1 MPRDGATGP
10 GPLPAALQPWHAW
23 LQWFEPELAAQLGTL
38 VQRLHPLL
46 GRFHGRLQAGA
57 PEPDGL
63 GDLRPRGPYERLLA
77 SEWLLADDLPDE
89 FLRRAAMGEH
99 LFLAPRPRGRQA
111 ERLIVALFDAGPL
124 QLGAPRLAHLALWI
138 LLARRALGAGGELR
152 WGLLQAPGELHE
164 AHGVQHL
171 QQLLRGRSFV
181 PGDASHW
188 ARWGEVLAAQAAPAA
203 ECWVIGSA
211 LLPQAASLPT
221 HRVSVRRSLSGEAL
235 EVALAERH
243 AERALRLPVPPAAA
257 ACALLRGA
265 FDGGRVVPGRHQR
278 PEHRLSLQRA
288 PLFSPRGNFVAVPLL
303 DEPGVAIF
311 PVPRMQDPKAG
322 APTRQTWSAHADPL
336 AVFFGGK
343 QIAGVLGNATHLTF
357 WHLLK
362 FGTQPRPPREEF
374 HAPPGATHWLPAA
387 WLRYSGA
394 ERVCVVDQSARLVS
408 WQVTGRTPRNRPD
421 GAGAPRCVDTQV
433 LGLAQHHGNALVY
446 AVHVAG
452 HVELRRLGVAG
463 DPSPGERLG
472 EAPQDAVVRFAGG
485 ELWSRG
491 IGACAVRLRAGPQEA
506 WRIHQPRRPAGVRG
520 EGGQG
525 DPAFSAYDLEPP
537 PGWQVAGL
545 VRDPQSGGF
554 ALLAQAPDR
563 LALHRIGPR
572 SRESVFTA
580 PSRVLRCSVCP
591 NTGLVAMLT
600 AQRQFIVQD
609 PAERAVRLFVH
620 AAASEDA
627 HAEA

>member
-1 MPRDGATGP
+1 MNEP
-10 GPLPAALQPWHAW
+10 GPLPAALQPWHPW

-46 GRFHGRLQAGA
+46 GRFHGRLQGGE

-63 GDLRPRGPYERLLA
+63 GDLHPRGPYERLLA
-77 SEWLLADDLPDE
+77 TEWLLADDLPDE
-89 FLRRAAMGEH
+89 FMRRAAMGEH

-152 WGLLQAPGELHE
+152 WGLLQVPGVLHE
-164 AHGVQHL
+164 ARGVQHL

-181 PGDASHW
+181 PGDASLW
-188 ARWGEVLAAQAAPAA
+188 ARWGDALAAQTAPAA
-203 ECWVIGSA
+203 ECWVVGA
-211 LLPQAASLPT
+211 DLLPRAASLPT
-221 HRVSVRRSLSGEAL
+221 HQVRVRRSLSGEAL
-235 EVALAERH
+235 EVALVERY
-243 AERALRLPVPPAAA
+243 AERALQLPVPPAAV
-257 ACALLRGA
+257 ACALLRGL
-265 FDGGRVVPGRHQR
+265 FGERVVPGRHQR

-288 PLFSPRGNFVAVPLL
+288 PLFSPRGNFVAVSLL

-311 PVPRMQDPKAG
+311 PLPRVRDPQAG

-343 QIAGVLGNATHLTF
+343 QIAGVLGNATHLLF
-357 WHLLK
+357 WHLQK
-362 FGTQPRPPREEF
+362 FGTQPRPSREEF
-374 HAPPGATHWLPAA
+374 HAPPGAAHWLPAA
-387 WLRYSGA
+387 WLRFSGA

-408 WQVTGRTPRNRPD
+408 WQVTGQEPRHHPA
-421 GAGAPRCVDTQV
+421 GAGSPRCVDTHV
-433 LGLAQHHGNALVY
+433 LGLAPYHGNALVY

-452 HVELRRLGVAG
+452 HLELRRLGVSG
-463 DPSPGERLG
+463 EPSHGERLG
-472 EAPQDAVVRFAGG
+472 EAPHDAVVRFAGG
-485 ELWSRG
+485 ELWARG
-491 IGACAVRLRAGPQEA
+491 VGACAVRLRAGPQEA
-506 WRIHQPRRPAGVRG
+506 WRVHQPLYRSGVRG
-520 EGGQG
+520 PGGQ
-525 DPAFSAYDLEPP
+525 AFSAYDLELP
-537 PGWQVAGL
+537 PGWRVAGL

-554 ALLAQAPDR
+554 SLLAQAPDR
-563 LALHRIGPR
+563 MALYRIGPR
-572 SRESVFTA
+572 SQEAVFTA

-600 AQRQFIVQD
+600 AQRQFIVHD

-620 AAASEDA
+620 ATASEEA

>member
-1 MPRDGATGP
+1 MAAIIDP

-46 GRFHGRLQAGA
+46 GRFQGRLQGGE

-63 GDLRPRGPYERLLA
+63 GDLHPRGPYDRLLA

-89 FLRRAAMGEH
+89 FMRRAAMGEH
-99 LFLAPRPRGRQA
+99 LFVAPRPRGRQA

-164 AHGVQHL
+164 ARGVQHL

-181 PGDASHW
+181 PGDVSHW
-188 ARWGEVLAAQAAPAA
+188 GRWSEVLAAQAAPAA
-203 ECWVIGSA
+203 ECWVIGSG

-221 HRVSVRRSLSGEAL
+221 HQVRVRRSLSGDAL

-243 AERALRLPVPPAAA
+243 AERVLQLPVPPAPA
-257 ACALLRGA
+257 ACALLRGSSL
-265 FDGGRVVPGRHQR
+265 VPGRHQR

-311 PVPRMQDPKAG
+311 PVPRVQDPQAG

-343 QIAGVLGNATHLTF
+343 QIAGVLGNATHLLF

-374 HAPPGATHWLPAA
+374 HAPPGAAHWLPAA
-387 WLRYSGA
+387 WLRYSGS
-394 ERVCVVDQSARLVS
+394 ERVCMVDQSARLVS
-408 WQVTGRTPRNRPD
+408 WQATTPAPRNRLQ
-421 GAGAPRCVDTQV
+421 GAVAPRCVDTAV
-433 LGLAQHHGNALVY
+433 LGLAQYRGNALVY

-452 HVELRRLGVAG
+452 HLELRRLGVVG
-463 DPSPGERLG
+463 DPSPGDRLG
-472 EAPQDAVVRFAGG
+472 EAPRDAVVCFAGG

-491 IGACAVRLRAGPQEA
+491 GGACAVRLRAGPQEA
-506 WRIHQPRRPAGVRG
+506 WRVNQPR
-520 EGGQG
+520 G
-525 DPAFSAYDLEPP
+525 DQAFGTYDLEPP
-537 PGWQVAGL
+537 PGWRVAGL
-545 VRDPQSGGF
+545 VRDPQSGAF
-554 ALLAQAPDR
+554 SLLAQAPDR
-563 LALHRIGPR
+563 MALHRIGPR
-572 SRESVFTA
+572 GQESVFTA
-580 PSRVLRCSVCP
+580 PSQVLRCSVCP

-600 AQRQFIVQD
+600 AQRQFIVHD

-620 AAASEDA
+620 AAPSEDG